1 MSDVSPDGGIKEGCL
16 NLKPRP
22 CIVSVGVEHLHDAGP
37 CDKDCGCS
45 GLRSQKESW
54 AILGGSQKRPQ
65 AILSG
70 SHYYHYYHYYDY
82 DYDYYYYY
90 YYYYCYYDNL
100 PNLRV
105 LPVYYLSTRTARSS

>member
-16 NLKPRP
+16 NLKPLP
-22 CIVSVGVEHLHDAGP
+22 CIVGVGVEHLHEAGP
-37 CDKDCGCS
+37 CVKDCGCS

-70 SHYYHYYHYYDY
+70 SQH
-82 DYDYYYYY
+82 
-90 YYYYCYYDNL
+90 
-100 PNLRV
+100 V
-105 LPVYYLSTRTARSS
+105 TAALGLIFGGA